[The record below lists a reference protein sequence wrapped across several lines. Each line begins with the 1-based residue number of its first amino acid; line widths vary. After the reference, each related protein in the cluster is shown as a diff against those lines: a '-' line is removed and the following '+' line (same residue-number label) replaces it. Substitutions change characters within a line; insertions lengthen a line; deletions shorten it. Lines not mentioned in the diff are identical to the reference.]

1 LFLFR
6 CPTAGKSIEGSFL
19 DEHLAGDSTGAEVT
33 YGIQGRVVVITG
45 GGNGIG
51 QGTAL
56 LFGRE
61 GAKVA
66 VVDVDEAGGHETE
79 RLIAN
84 EGGQAF
90 FVSADV
96 SRDDEVKAMVNK
108 VVQTYS
114 RIDILFANAA
124 IQLSRS
130 VAETEEREWDRLHA
144 VNLKGVFL
152 CCKYALA
159 VMQKQKKG
167 AIVITSSGHANVT
180 YPNCSAYAATKGAL
194 VAFMRGVALDY
205 AADGI
210 RANCV
215 LPGTTDTRLVRN
227 YIRDSSNPDATR
239 RHLLDRIPLG
249 HFATPED
256 IGRAVVFL
264 ASDHAAFITGT
275 SLIVDGGQ
283 LAQG

>member
-1 LFLFR
+1 L
-6 CPTAGKSIEGSFL
+6 
-19 DEHLAGDSTGAEVT
+19 T
-33 YGIQGRVVVITG
+33 YGMQERVVVITG

-51 QGTAL
+51 QGAAL
-56 LFGRE
+56 LFSRE
-61 GAKVA
+61 GARVV
-66 VVDVDEAGGHETE
+66 VVDIDEAGGNQTQG
-79 RLIAN
+79 LIAN
-84 EGGQAF
+84 EGGKALF
-90 FVSADV
+90 FRVDV
-96 SRDDEVKAMVNK
+96 SREGEVRAMVDS
-108 VVQTYS
+108 VARTCG

-130 VAETEEREWDRLHA
+130 VVDTQEHEWDRLHD

-152 CCKYALA
+152 CCKYAVA

-205 AADGI
+205 ASDGI

-215 LPGTTDTRLVRN
+215 LPGTTDTRLVQG
-227 YIRDSSNPDATR
+227 YINDSSDPEATR
-239 RHLLDRIPLG
+239 RRLIDRIPLKR
-249 HFATPED
+249 FATPED

>member
-1 LFLFR
+1 LS
-6 CPTAGKSIEGSFL
+6 C
-19 DEHLAGDSTGAEVT
+19 TGAKLT
-33 YGIQGRVVVITG
+33 YGIQDRVVIITG

-56 LFGRE
+56 LFSRE
-61 GAKVA
+61 GARVV
-66 VVDVDEAGGHETE
+66 VVDVDEAGGRQTE

-84 EGGQAF
+84 EGGHGF
-90 FVSADV
+90 FVCADV
-96 SRDDEVKAMVNK
+96 SRDEDVKTLMGRVA
-108 VVQTYS
+108 QTQGG
-114 RIDILFANAA
+114 IDVLFANAA
-124 IQLSRS
+124 IQLSKS
-130 VAETEEREWDRLHA
+130 VAETEERDWDRLHA

-152 CCKYALA
+152 CCKYAVP

-227 YIRDSSNPDATR
+227 YIHESSDPNATR
-239 RHLLDRIPLG
+239 RRLLDRIPLG
-249 HFATPED
+249 RFAKPED

>member
-1 LFLFR
+1 MT
-6 CPTAGKSIEGSFL
+6 C
-19 DEHLAGDSTGAEVT
+19 TGAKLT
-33 YGIQGRVVVITG
+33 YGLQDRVVVITG

-56 LFGRE
+56 LFSRE
-61 GAKVA
+61 GSRVV
-66 VVDVDEAGGHETE
+66 VVDVDEAGGRQTE

-90 FVSADV
+90 FVCADV
-96 SRDDEVKAMVNK
+96 SRDDDVKMLMGRVA
-108 VVQTYS
+108 QTQG
-114 RIDILFANAA
+114 RIDVLFANAA
-124 IQLSRS
+124 IQLSKS
-130 VAETEEREWDRLHA
+130 VAETEEGDWDRLHA

-152 CCKYALA
+152 CCKYAVP

-205 AADGI
+205 GGDGI

-215 LPGTTDTRLVRN
+215 LPGTTDTRLVQN
-227 YIRDSSNPDATR
+227 YIRDSSDPDATQR
-239 RHLLDRIPLG
+239 RLLDRIPLG
-249 HFATPED
+249 RFASPED